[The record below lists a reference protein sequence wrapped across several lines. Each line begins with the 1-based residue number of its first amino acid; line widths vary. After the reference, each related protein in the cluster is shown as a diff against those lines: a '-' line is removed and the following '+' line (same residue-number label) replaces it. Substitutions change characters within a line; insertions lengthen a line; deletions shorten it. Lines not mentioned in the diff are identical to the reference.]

1 MIGQIIGMIIVGA
14 IIGALARLFLK
25 GDQNLSI
32 LWTIVLGALGAAA
45 GAWVASL
52 FGVESTNGVDW
63 IRWILSIIC
72 AVVFISVFIGVTRR
86 K

>member
-14 IIGALARLFLK
+14 IIGALARLILK

-32 LWTIVLGALGAAA
+32 LWTIILGALGAAA
-45 GAWVASL
+45 GAWIAGL
-52 FGVESTNGVDW
+52 FGVDSTSGVDW
-63 IRWILSIIC
+63 IRWILSVIC
-72 AVVFISVFIGVTRR
+72 AMVFISIFIGVTRR